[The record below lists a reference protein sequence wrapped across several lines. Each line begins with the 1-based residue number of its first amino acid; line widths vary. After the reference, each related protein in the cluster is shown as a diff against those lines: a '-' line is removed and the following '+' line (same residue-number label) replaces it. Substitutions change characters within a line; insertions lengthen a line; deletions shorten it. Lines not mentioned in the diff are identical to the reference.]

1 MTIPSIMLG
10 FFNPTITPPGQQAFI
25 TAGTFTFTVPIGIT
39 SISVVAVG
47 GGGGGAEGA
56 NNAEVAGGG
65 GGGGGGG
72 DDNNDGGNGA
82 GGALRIIWG
91 PGRSFPSTSTEDV

>member
-1 MTIPSIMLG
+1 MIVSYSYIELLYLLKLN
-10 FFNPTITPPGQQAFI
+10 FSKF
-25 TAGTFTFTVPIGIT
+25 GIS

-47 GGGGGAEGA
+47 GGG
-56 NNAEVAGGG
+56 
-65 GGGGGGG
+65 
-72 DDNNDGGNGA
+72 

>member
-65 GGGGGGG
+65 GGG
-72 DDNNDGGNGA
+72 DDNNDGGINFPFHLLA
-82 GGALRIIWG
+82 EYYNYLLTSSTFQVQILRLH
-91 PGRSFPSTSTEDV
+91 

>member
-1 MTIPSIMLG
+1 MTIPSILLG
-10 FFNPTITPPGQQAFI
+10 FFNPSVAPPSQQAY
-25 TAGTFTFTVPIGIT
+25 TTTGTFTFTVPVGIT

-47 GGGGGAEGA
+47 GGG
-56 NNAEVAGGG
+56 
-65 GGGGGGG
+65 
-72 DDNNDGGNGA
+72 